1 MLKLSLLFIGIF
13 TTPFYFFNSGSIQ
26 PSHIF
31 YLIFSFLVFFKYFK
45 EGIDKNSV
53 KLFFPFYLYVF
64 LINLIYTLI
73 YQDTIFLKY
82 PIAMTLNSIVYLG
95 VIIFLT
101 KDNLNSYLI
110 DKLSLLILFILLMLI
125 FLWFIGLGEYKFSP
139 RYNGFFN
146 DPNQMAFFV
155 LCSSAIAC
163 LFSKNFFQYLIIVFC
178 ALFLVI
184 LTMSR
189 SGLLGIVFLFISFLL
204 YFWKN
209 NYKSIAYV
217 VFVSL
222 TSFILIIFNSDLLIS
237 TSLVQSYIDR
247 ASNTNLNEQADI
259 RGYTR
264 IINYS
269 EYLLFGAGQGLDN
282 RFGLDVEIHSTWAAF
297 LFYYG
302 ILGFSLFIYLII
314 KIFINLNIKQK
325 LLFLAPL
332 MYSFSTFGARTIIFW
347 IFIAFFYYAAYFM
360 NKDRVKDL

>member
-1 MLKLSLLFIGIF
+1 MFKLFFLIIGMFI
-13 TTPFYFFNSGSIQ
+13 TPFYFFSSGSLQ

-31 YLIFSFLVFFKYFK
+31 YLLFAFLVFLKYYQS
-45 EGIDKNSV
+45 GIDKNSI

-73 YQDTIFLKY
+73 YQDTVFLKY
-82 PIAMTLNSIVYLG
+82 PLAMTLNAVVYLS
-95 VIIFLT
+95 IITYLI
-101 KDNLNSYLI
+101 KDNFKSFLI
-110 DKLSLLILFILLMLI
+110 NRLSLLILLILLMLI
-125 FLWFIGLGEYKFSP
+125 FLWLIGLGEYRFSP

-163 LFSKNFFQYLIIVFC
+163 LFSRNFFQYLMIVVC
-178 ALFLVI
+178 ALFLVT

-189 SGLLGIVFLFISFLL
+189 SGLLGIFFLFISFLL
-204 YFWKN
+204 YFWKS

-217 VFVSL
+217 IFFCL
-222 TSFILIIFNSDLLIS
+222 TFFAILIFNADVLVN
-237 TSLVQSYIDR
+237 TVLVQSYIDR
-247 ASNTNLNEQADI
+247 AANTSLEEQADI

-269 EYLLFGAGQGLDN
+269 EYLLFGAGQGLDS

-302 ILGFSLFIYLII
+302 VFGFSLFMYLII

-347 IFIAFFYYAAYFM
+347 IFVAFFYYAAYYV
-360 NKDRVKDL
+360 NKDRVKGL

>member
-1 MLKLSLLFIGIF
+1 MLKLSILFIGLF

-31 YLIFSFLVFFKYFK
+31 YLIFSFIVFLKYFK
-45 EGIDKNSV
+45 EGIDKNSI
-53 KLFFPFYLYVF
+53 KLLFPFYSYVF
-64 LINLIYTLI
+64 LINLVYALI

-82 PIAMTLNSIVYLG
+82 PIAMTLNFIVYLG
-95 VIIFLT
+95 IINFLI
-101 KDNLNSYLI
+101 KDNLRIYLI
-110 DKLSLLILFILLMLI
+110 DNLSSLILVILLMLI
-125 FLWFIGLGEYKFSP
+125 FLWFIGLGEYRFNP

-163 LFSKNFFQYLIIVFC
+163 LLSKNFFQYLMIIFC
-178 ALFLVI
+178 ALFLVT

-189 SGLLGIVFLFISFLL
+189 SGMLGIVLLFASFLL

-209 NYKSIAYV
+209 NYKSIFYV
-217 VFVSL
+217 VCFSI
-222 TSFILIIFNSDLLIS
+222 TCIIFIIFNLDLLIS

-247 ASNTNLNEQADI
+247 TSNTDLNEQADI

-269 EYLLFGAGQGLDN
+269 EYLFFGAGQGLDN

-302 ILGFSLFIYLII
+302 FFGFSLFMYLII
-314 KIFINLNIKQK
+314 KIFINLNVKQK

-347 IFIAFFYYAAYFM
+347 IFIAFFYYAAYFI
-360 NKDRVKDL
+360 NRDRVKNL

>member
-1 MLKLSLLFIGIF
+1 MLKLLFLFIGVF
-13 TTPFYFFNSGSIQ
+13 TTPFYLFNSGSIQ

-31 YLIFSFLVFFKYFK
+31 YLIFTFFVFFKYYK

-53 KLFFPFYLYVF
+53 RLFFPFYLYII

-73 YQDTIFLKY
+73 YQDVVFLKY
-82 PIAMTLNSIVYLG
+82 PVAMTLNAIIYFG
-95 VIIFLT
+95 VITFLI
-101 KDNLNSYLI
+101 KDDLSGFLI
-110 DKLSLLILFILLMLI
+110 DKLSSLILLILLMLI
-125 FLWFIGLGEYKFSP
+125 LLWFFGLGEYRFNP

-163 LFSKNFFQYLIIVFC
+163 LFSKNFLQYLIIIFC
-178 ALFLVI
+178 ALFLVT

-189 SGLLGIVFLFISFLL
+189 SGLLGISFLFMSFLL

-209 NYKSIAYV
+209 NYKSIIYV
-217 VFVSL
+217 IFFSITFFAL
-222 TSFILIIFNSDLLIS
+222 LIFNLDLLINN
-237 TSLVQSYIDR
+237 SLIQSYIDR
-247 ASNTNLNEQADI
+247 TSNTSLDEQADI

-269 EYLLFGAGQGLDN
+269 DYLLFGAGQGLDN

-302 ILGFSLFIYLII
+302 IFGFSFFMYIII

-332 MYSFSTFGARTIIFW
+332 MYSFSTFGARTIVFW

-360 NKDRVKDL
+360 NKDRVQEL